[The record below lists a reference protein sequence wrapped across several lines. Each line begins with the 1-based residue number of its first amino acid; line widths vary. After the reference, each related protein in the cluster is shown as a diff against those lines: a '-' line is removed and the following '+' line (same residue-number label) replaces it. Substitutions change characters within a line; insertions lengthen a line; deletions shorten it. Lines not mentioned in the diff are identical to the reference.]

1 MSTMV
6 TPDDMSLA
14 ADDKENSLGYLM
26 QADSKSSYG
35 KDTGSSSSLLNKGG
49 LKAGGASGK
58 TGRKY
63 PRSKGAFGRLLSDV
77 TNEQKIQDEEVDA
90 KYAVETQV
98 DDALE
103 MATKWIRE
111 DEDAKHAVELEEKLK
126 HEAKLERA
134 LEVSA
139 GEQEALNV
147 AIEERRRIQLEA
159 QQKKDI
165 ESKDADFAKECVI
178 NDANDEQDFKE
189 LCSKD
194 DEKAKKLYLEL
205 QDELYAEELAKKEK
219 DLYRAQEKDR
229 SDQAMKQAIAD
240 FEYARRIQEG
250 LDREDKDAKKEQE
263 RKDAHYALKTT
274 ILTARDE
281 HRRCKR
287 QQLIHSPAI
296 FNSIEKVIDQ
306 WLEADADVEDVPGGL
321 CLTILLPYLR
331 DVKIKAMDKNKVD
344 LEAYRIVGRGEKDAG
359 LTNIDNSQYMAEF
372 VIEGKNVNI
381 MDNDVSFEYASET
394 GLLFIYIEN
403 VHLDEDDAVDN
414 GAYAKSKENSSKN
427 SNAPKDQKSGIV
439 SSLKNGLKKLLWGG
453 K

>member
-1 MSTMV
+1 MV
-6 TPDDMSLA
+6 TPGDMSM
-14 ADDKENSLGYLM
+14 ADDKENSLDYLM
-26 QADSKSSYG
+26 QADSKSSYSNHG
-35 KDTGSSSSLLNKGG
+35 KDADPTYSLNKKG
-49 LKAGGASGK
+49 LSGAASGK
-58 TGRKY
+58 NGRKY
-63 PRSKGAFGRLLSDV
+63 PRSKGTFGRLLSDV

-111 DEDAKHAVELEEKLK
+111 DEDAKHAAELEEKLK
-126 HEAKLERA
+126 QEAKLERA

-147 AIEERRRIQLEA
+147 AIEERRRIQMEA
-159 QQKKDI
+159 QQKKDM
-165 ESKDADFAKECVI
+165 EFKDADFAKQIVI
-178 NDANDEQDFKE
+178 EDANNEQDFKE

-205 QDELYAEELAKKEK
+205 QDEMLAEEIAKKEE
-219 DLYRAQEKDR
+219 DLYKAQEKER
-229 SDQAMKQAIAD
+229 SELAMKQAIAD
-240 FEYARRIQEG
+240 FEYARKIQED
-250 LDREDKDAKKEQE
+250 LDREDKDAKSEQE
-263 RKDAHYALKTT
+263 RKDAHYALKAT

-281 HRRCKR
+281 HRRRKR
-287 QQLIHSPAI
+287 LQLIHSPAI

-381 MDNDVSFEYASET
+381 TDNDVSFEYSSET

-403 VHLDEDDAVDN
+403 VHLDEDDADVGDST
-414 GAYAKSKENSSKN
+414 AHAKSRENSVKN
-427 SNAPKDQKSGIV
+427 SSASRDQKSGIV